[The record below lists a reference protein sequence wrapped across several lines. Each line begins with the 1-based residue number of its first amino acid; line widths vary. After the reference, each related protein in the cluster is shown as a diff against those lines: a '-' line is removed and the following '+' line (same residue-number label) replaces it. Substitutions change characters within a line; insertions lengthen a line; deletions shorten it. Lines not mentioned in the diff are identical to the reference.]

1 MLLILQYVTASRSF
15 ISQRVKKRK
24 KRERVLTTFIH
35 YITVF
40 FFFVLK
46 RIHVPC
52 ITELPLLSLPVPV
65 VVTRKELMTATL
77 RRFHAHARCED
88 KLHLREIDREMCEG
102 EELHRILLLHE
113 SSSASTPIDLY
124 MSTSNASNWF
134 VAGRSLFVSSLEEIP
149 RFASRSFLRKK
160 CSEIVV
166 SFVKLCQPR
175 EILSNYPSRGD
186 ARPYPVEPCAP

>member
-24 KRERVLTTFIH
+24 KHERVLTTFIH
-35 YITVF
+35 YITV

-52 ITELPLLSLPVPV
+52 ITELPLLSLPVV

-77 RRFHAHARCED
+77 RRFHAHAHCED
-88 KLHLREIDREMCEG
+88 KLHLKEIDREMCEG
-102 EELHRILLLHE
+102 EELHRILLLHA
-113 SSSASTPIDLY
+113 SSSASASIDLY

-149 RFASRSFLRKK
+149 RFASRSFLRNNVQK
-160 CSEIVV
+160 S
-166 SFVKLCQPR
+166 SFLSWNYANYAKYSRTTQAAVTR
-175 EILSNYPSRGD
+175 AHIL
-186 ARPYPVEPCAP
+186 